1 MTRSQQRNPPFIRRY
16 LLTLA
21 QVNFDQILYSLLAG
35 IAPTK
40 SVPVVLDVGTNNES
54 LLNDPLYVVRLV
66 SVVLAI
72 HLTLLYSG
80 LAPRAGPW
88 GRL

>member
-1 MTRSQQRNPPFIRRY
+1 MTRSQPRNPPFIRRY
-16 LLTLA
+16 LLLA
-21 QVNFDQILYSLLAG
+21 QVNFDQNLYSLLAG

-66 SVVLAI
+66 LLSSLY
-72 HLTLLYSG
+72 TLHQCT
-80 LAPRAGPW
+80 
-88 GRL
+88 